1 MSVLAR
7 GMDYVDL
14 NFLGR
19 PGIIATAVLSSPGGV
34 ALVDPGPS
42 TSLETLMKTL
52 GAQIA
57 IAVENARLYEAQQ
70 VEAYYLNALLNVAE

>member
-14 NFLGR
+14 NFLGQ

-42 TSLETLMKTL
+42 TSLGHCSKRS
-52 GAQIA
+52 
-57 IAVENARLYEAQQ
+57 ARRG
-70 VEAYYLNALLNVAE
+70 